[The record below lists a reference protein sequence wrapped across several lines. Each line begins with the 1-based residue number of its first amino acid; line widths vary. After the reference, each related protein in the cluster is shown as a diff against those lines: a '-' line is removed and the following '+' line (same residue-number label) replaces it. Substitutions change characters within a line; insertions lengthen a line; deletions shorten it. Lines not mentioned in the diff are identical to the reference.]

1 VSQDLK
7 PSTPSSGYHAL
18 LHNAAYRTLLSSE
31 VLGHVGWS
39 LYFTVLPWLLL
50 DLTGSN
56 SAPGWAT
63 TAVYLPFLL
72 LAVPA
77 GTLVDRVDRRRLLI
91 AANALRAVLAAVA
104 PLLYM
109 ARVLTAWHVLF
120 SAFCLSAMNLVSYLA
135 RASLLPQI
143 VPQREILTANSA
155 NLGVLG
161 LATIAGA
168 AAVGPVVRTLGL
180 VNASAVVAVAL
191 MVAAALAALLRL
203 PPEAARAAKV
213 DPLTWV
219 DLLRGVSYVLRD
231 PLVRILFLLD
241 ALYFVLGDGMLRT
254 GLPLFVKD
262 VLGAG
267 PEVYGYLRTAG
278 NAGMLLGALW
288 LGRYGK
294 RFDKRKLVVLAWM
307 GYGLS
312 QLGFPLFRSIA
323 PALAASFFSLLI
335 GNAIPACEGSLLQ
348 EKVPQEVLG
357 RVFGVWNMIA
367 PGSGAFSGLIGGA
380 VAGAVPA
387 TTLIAFAAGVSC
399 FNVVLGV
406 AGGLWRGEAASAA
419 ADNGSRQRG
428 SG

>member
-1 VSQDLK
+1 VSQDLE
-7 PSTPSSGYHAL
+7 PSVPSGGYQAL
-18 LHNAAYRTLLSSE
+18 LQNAAYRTLLSSE
-31 VLGHVGWS
+31 VLAHAGWS

-109 ARVLTAWHVLF
+109 ARALTAWHVLL
-120 SAFCLSAMNLVSYLA
+120 SAFLLSATNLVSYLV
-135 RASLLPQI
+135 RSCLLPQI
-143 VPQREILTANSA
+143 VGKREILTANSA
-155 NLGVLG
+155 NFGLLG

-180 VNASAVVAVAL
+180 ANASAVVAASL
-191 MVAAALAALLRL
+191 MVAAALAASLEL
-203 PPEAARAAKV
+203 PPQAAQGA
-213 DPLTWV
+213 DSSPPSWV
-219 DLLRGVSYVLRD
+219 DLVRGVSYVLRE
-231 PLVRILFLLD
+231 PVVRVLFLLD
-241 ALYFVLGDGMLRT
+241 ALYFVLGDGMFLA

-262 VLGAG
+262 VLGGG
-267 PEVYGYLRTAG
+267 PQVYGYLRTAG
-278 NAGMLLGALW
+278 NAGMLVGALW
-288 LGRYGK
+288 LGRYGR
-294 RFDKRKLVVLAWM
+294 RFDKQRLVVLAWM

-312 QLGFPLFRSIA
+312 LLGFPLFRSIA
-323 PALAASFFSLLI
+323 PALLASFSSLLI
-335 GNAIPACEGSLLQ
+335 GHAIPACEGSLLQ

-367 PGSGAFSGLIGGA
+367 PGSGAFSGLTSGA
-380 VAGAVPA
+380 LEATVHA
-387 TTLIAFAAGVSC
+387 TTLISFAAGVSC
-399 FNVVLGV
+399 FNVLLGL
-406 AGGLWRGEAASAA
+406 AGGLWRGEAASAV
-419 ADNGSRQRG
+419 ADKGSRQRG

>member
-1 VSQDLK
+1 M
-7 PSTPSSGYHAL
+7 A
-18 LHNAAYRTLLSSE
+18 
-31 VLGHVGWS
+31 WS

-77 GTLVDRVDRRRLLI
+77 GTLVDRMDRRRLLI

-109 ARVLTAWHVLF
+109 AGVLTGWHVLL
-120 SAFCLSAMNLVSYLA
+120 SAFFLSAMNLVSYLV
-135 RASLLPQI
+135 RSSLLPQI
-143 VPQREILTANSA
+143 VGKRDILTANSA
-155 NLGVLG
+155 NFGLLG
-161 LATIAGA
+161 LAMIAGA

-180 VNASAVVAVAL
+180 ANASAVVAASL
-191 MVAAALAALLRL
+191 MVAAALAARLEL
-203 PPEAARAAKV
+203 PPQAAQGA
-213 DPLTWV
+213 DSSPLAWV
-219 DLLRGVSYVLRD
+219 DLLRGVSYVLRE
-231 PLVRILFLLD
+231 PVVRVLFLLD
-241 ALYFVLGDGMLRT
+241 ALYFVLGDGMFVA

-262 VLGAG
+262 VLGGG
-267 PEVYGYLRTAG
+267 PQVYGYLRTAG

-288 LGRYGK
+288 LGRYGR
-294 RFDKRKLVVLAWM
+294 RFDKQRLVVLAWM

-312 QLGFPLFRSIA
+312 LLGFPLSRSIG

-335 GNAIPACEGSLLQ
+335 GHAIPACEGALLQ

-367 PGSGAFSGLIGGA
+367 PGSGSFSGLISGA
-380 VAGAVPA
+380 LASRAPA
-387 TTLIAFAAGVSC
+387 TTLIGFAAGVSC
-399 FNVVLGV
+399 FNVLLGL
-406 AGGLWRGEAASAA
+406 AGGLWHGEGASAVA
-419 ADNGSRQRG
+419 GNGSRQAG
-428 SG
+428 GG

>member
-1 VSQDLK
+1 MLQ
-7 PSTPSSGYHAL
+7 
-18 LHNAAYRTLLSSE
+18 NAAYRTLLSSE
-31 VLGHVGWS
+31 VLAHAGWS
-39 LYFTVLPWLLL
+39 LYFTVLPWQLL

-104 PLLYM
+104 PLLYL
-109 ARVLTAWHVLF
+109 ARVLTAWHVLL
-120 SAFCLSAMNLVSYLA
+120 SAFFLSAMNLVSYLA
-135 RASLLPQI
+135 RSSLLPQI

-155 NLGVLG
+155 NFGILG
-161 LATIAGA
+161 LAMIAGA

-180 VNASAVVAVAL
+180 ANASAVVAASL
-191 MVAAALAALLRL
+191 MIAAALAASLEL
-203 PPEAARAAKV
+203 PPQAAQGV
-213 DPLTWV
+213 DSSPLAWV

-231 PLVRILFLLD
+231 PLVRVLFLLD
-241 ALYFVLGDGMLRT
+241 ALYFLLADGMLLS

-267 PEVYGYLRTAG
+267 PQVYGYLRTAG

-288 LGRYGK
+288 LGRYGR
-294 RFDKRKLVVLAWM
+294 RFDKQRLVVLAWM

-312 QLGFPLFRSIA
+312 LLGYPLFRSIA

-367 PGSGAFSGLIGGA
+367 PGSGAFSGLISGA
-380 VAGAVPA
+380 LASSVPA
-387 TTLIAFAAGVSC
+387 TTLISFAAGVSC
-399 FNVVLGV
+399 FNVLLGL
-406 AGGLWRGEAASAA
+406 AGGLWHREGASAVV
-419 ADNGSRQRG
+419 DNGSRERG